1 MNQLGGHH
9 EPRFRVRH
17 PHPETALSLVIFGMP
32 LLRQVGKLNSLLRVD
47 IPSSTL
53 APGGFL

>member
-1 MNQLGGHH
+1 MNQLGGLP
-9 EPRFRVRH
+9 EPRFRLRH

-47 IPSSTL
+47 TASFTL
-53 APGGFL
+53 VPGGFL